1 MPGWWNGIHE
11 GLKILCFYELVGSNP
26 TPGTLLLI
34 IVILTIKD
42 IVENNILKTKEC
54 GENPPT
60 ESRFSGI
67 PSGNTVRIPL
77 RAHYY

>member
-42 IVENNILKTKEC
+42 IVENNIKL
-54 GENPPT
+54 
-60 ESRFSGI
+60 
-67 PSGNTVRIPL
+67 
-77 RAHYY
+77 